1 MRQNLLEAM
10 PKKQPLHLPRKF
22 PLRFGEGKS
31 DFADM
36 WNWIFL
42 CLDKMLFTD
51 GEQIFET
58 DFKHFMQTFCLLKC
72 QG

>member
-58 DFKHFMQTFCLLKC
+58 DFKHFMQMFCLLKC